1 MSAVLGALVPVA
13 VFLAGLAVLY
23 VTGRW
28 QPQAGWLRPRKALDT
43 WRTAPTSRL
52 LAGFVLMV
60 VFFVARSI
68 TETAYVW
75 AIPLF
80 AAGAVFT
87 HTGVGIAR
95 NNDGWADTLARQTW
109 TDQGLHVPHPR
120 RAARIEGAVGA
131 FLGSVFMLLAGL
143 NVIVDT

>member
-1 MSAVLGALVPVA
+1 MSAVLSALVPIA

-23 VTGRW
+23 VTGPWRP
-28 QPQAGWLRPRKALDT
+28 QPGWLRPRKALDT
-43 WRTAPTSRL
+43 WKTAPARRM

-60 VFFVARSI
+60 VFFIVRSV

-75 AIPLF
+75 AVPLF

-87 HTGVGIAR
+87 HTGVGITR
-95 NNDGWADTLARQTW
+95 NVDGWADTLARLTW
-109 TDQGLHVPHPR
+109 TEQGIHVPNPR

-131 FLGSVFMLLAGL
+131 FLGSVFMFFAVV
-143 NVIVDT
+143 NVIVGS